1 MPEEILMTSQAFFRQ
16 ECLADLESRYLVHRL
31 WEASDRDALI
41 EKVASNIRVVV
52 TEGWAPADFQGK
64 FPKLALIASHG
75 VGYDGVDVGA
85 AQARK
90 IAVTNTPGVLD
101 DAVADLTVGLL
112 IAVTRGMVVGDQYVR
127 NGEWLKANMPLTS
140 HLRGRQAGILGLGRI
155 GIAIAD
161 RLKAFGITINY
172 HNRRQRSDVSYNYFS
187 SLMEM
192 ADQVDFL
199 ILSCVGGEATKK
211 IVNRHV
217 LEKLGSDG
225 VLINISRGSVVD
237 EDDLV
242 ACLQEGKLGGAGL
255 DVFTNEPKVP
265 EALLQMP
272 QVVLQPHVGSAT
284 LQTRIAMGQLVVDNV
299 DAYYA
304 NKPLLTPVPAV

>member
-1 MPEEILMTSQAFFRQ
+1 MPEEILMTSQVLFRQ
-16 ECLADLESRYLVHRL
+16 ECLADLESRYIVHKL

-41 EKVASNIRVVV
+41 EKVAPNIKVIV
-52 TEGWAPADFQGK
+52 TEGWAPAEFQSK
-64 FPKLALIASHG
+64 FPKLELIASYG
-75 VGYDGVDVGA
+75 VGYDGVDLGV

-101 DAVADLTVGLL
+101 DAVADLAAGLL

-127 NGEWLKANMPLTS
+127 NGEWLKANMPLMS

-155 GIAIAD
+155 GMAIAD

-172 HNRRQRSDVSYNYFS
+172 HNRRHRSDVSYNYFS
-187 SLMEM
+187 SLTEM
-192 ADQVDFL
+192 AELVDFL
-199 ILSCVGGEATKK
+199 ILSCVGGESTKK
-211 IVNRHV
+211 IVNGKV
-217 LEKLGSDG
+217 MEKLGSEG

-237 EDDLV
+237 EDELV
-242 ACLQEGKLGGAGL
+242 ACLKEGKLGGAGL

-265 EALLQMP
+265 EALFKMP

-284 LQTRIAMGQLVVDNV
+284 VQTRIAMGQLVVDNV

-304 NKPLLTPVPAV
+304 NKSLLTTVPAI

>member
-1 MPEEILMTSQAFFRQ
+1 MPEEIFMTSQAFFRQ
-16 ECLADLESRYLVHRL
+16 ECLSDLESRYIVHKL
-31 WEASDRDALI
+31 WEANDRDALI
-41 EKVASNIRVVV
+41 EKVAPYIRVIV
-52 TEGWAPADFQGK
+52 TEGWAPADFQSK
-64 FPKLALIASHG
+64 FPRLELIASHG

-101 DAVADLTVGLL
+101 DAVADLAIGLL
-112 IAVTRGMVVGDQYVR
+112 IAVTRGMVVGDNYVR
-127 NGEWLKANMPLTS
+127 NGEWLKDNMPLMS
-140 HLRGRQAGILGLGRI
+140 HLGGRQAGILGLGRI
-155 GIAIAD
+155 GMAIAD

-172 HNRRQRSDVSYNYFS
+172 HNRRQRSDVGYNYYS
-187 SLMEM
+187 SLTKM
-192 ADQVDFL
+192 ADHVDFL

-211 IVNRHV
+211 IVNQQV
-217 LEKLGSDG
+217 MEKLGSEG

-242 ACLQEGKLGGAGL
+242 TCLQEGKLGGAGL

-265 EALLQMP
+265 EALIKMP

-284 LQTRIAMGQLVVDNV
+284 VQTRIAMAQLVVDNV

-304 NKPLLTPVPAV
+304 NKPLPTPVPAV

>member
-1 MPEEILMTSQAFFRQ
+1 MPEQILITSQAFFRS
-16 ECLADLESRYLVHRL
+16 ECLAELETRYEVHRL
-31 WEASDRDALI
+31 WEASDQEALI
-41 EKVASNIRVVV
+41 SEVAPQIRVVV
-52 TEGWAPADFQGK
+52 TEGWAPADFQAK
-64 FPKLALIASHG
+64 FPNLELIASHG
-75 VGYDGVDVGA
+75 VGYDGVALGA

-101 DAVADLTVGLL
+101 DAVADLTIGLL

-127 NGEWLKANMPLTS
+127 SGEWLKANFPLMS

-155 GIAIAD
+155 GLAIAQ
-161 RLKAFGITINY
+161 RLQAFGVEINY
-172 HNRRQRSDVSYNYFS
+172 HNRRERSDVDYKYYS
-187 SLMEM
+187 SLSMM
-192 ADQVDFL
+192 AQDVDFL

-211 IVNRHV
+211 IVNRQV

-242 ACLQEGKLGGAGL
+242 NCLEEGKLGGAGL
-255 DVFTNEPKVP
+255 DVFTSEPHVP
-265 EALLQMP
+265 EALFKMP
-272 QVVLQPHVGSAT
+272 QVVLQPHIGSAT

-304 NKPLLTPVPAV
+304 KKPLLTPVV

>member
-1 MPEEILMTSQAFFRQ
+1 
-16 ECLADLESRYLVHRL
+16 
-31 WEASDRDALI
+31 
-41 EKVASNIRVVV
+41 
-52 TEGWAPADFQGK
+52 
-64 FPKLALIASHG
+64 
-75 VGYDGVDVGA
+75 VDVGA

-155 GIAIAD
+155 GMAIAD

-187 SLMEM
+187 SLTEM

-211 IVNRHV
+211 IVNRQV

>member
-1 MPEEILMTSQAFFRQ
+1 MPEEIFMTSQAFFRQ
-16 ECLADLESRYLVHRL
+16 ECLVNLESRYIVHRL
-31 WEASDRDALI
+31 WEAGDPDALI
-41 EKVASNIRVVV
+41 EKVSPNIRVVV

-64 FPKLALIASHG
+64 FPKLELIASHG

-90 IAVTNTPGVLD
+90 IAISNTPGVLD
-101 DAVADLTVGLL
+101 DDVADLAIGLL
-112 IAVTRGMVVGDQYVR
+112 IAVTRGMVVGDNYVR
-127 NGEWLKANMPLTS
+127 NGEWLKANMPLMS
-140 HLRGRQAGILGLGRI
+140 HLGGRQAGILGLGRI
-155 GIAIAD
+155 GMAIAD
-161 RLKAFGITINY
+161 RLKAFGIKINY
-172 HNRRQRSDVSYNYFS
+172 HNRQQRSDVSYNYFS

-192 ADQVDFL
+192 VDQVDFL
-199 ILSCVGGEATKK
+199 ILSCVGGEATRK
-211 IVNRHV
+211 IVNRQV
-217 LEKLGSDG
+217 MEKLGSEG
-225 VLINISRGSVVD
+225 VLINISRGSVID

-255 DVFTNEPKVP
+255 DVFTSEPKVP
-265 EALLQMP
+265 EALFKMP

>member
-1 MPEEILMTSQAFFRQ
+1 MPEEILMTSQVLFRQ
-16 ECLADLESRYLVHRL
+16 ECLADLESRYIVHKL

-41 EKVASNIRVVV
+41 EKVAPNIKVVV
-52 TEGWAPADFQGK
+52 TEGWAPAEFQSK
-64 FPKLALIASHG
+64 FPKLELIASYG
-75 VGYDGVDVGA
+75 VGYDGVDLGV

-101 DAVADLTVGLL
+101 DAVADLTAGLL
-112 IAVTRGMVVGDQYVR
+112 IAVTRGIVVGDQYVR
-127 NGEWLKANMPLTS
+127 NGEWLKANMPLMS

-155 GIAIAD
+155 GMAIAD

-187 SLMEM
+187 SLTEM
-192 ADQVDFL
+192 AELVDFL
-199 ILSCVGGEATKK
+199 ILSCVGGESTKK
-211 IVNRHV
+211 IVNREV
-217 LEKLGSDG
+217 MEKLGSEG

-237 EDDLV
+237 EDELV
-242 ACLQEGKLGGAGL
+242 ACLKEGQLGGAGL

-265 EALLQMP
+265 EALFKMP

-284 LQTRIAMGQLVVDNV
+284 VQTRIAMGQLVVDNV

-304 NKPLLTPVPAV
+304 NKSLLTTVPAI